1 MYHGVLFVPTVRPAA
16 GFGLVQG
23 AKNSTYAILQMV
35 LFAVLRP
42 ANKTSELWAILN
54 ASASVQK
61 SANARSLWPEYDYS

>member
-42 ANKTSELWAILN
+42 ANKTSELLIILN
-54 ASASVQK
+54 ASA
-61 SANARSLWPEYDYS
+61 